1 MAIMEMPVQIKADN
15 APVYSSSKMKQLFA
29 YHNIKYITG
38 IKCNPTWQAVI
49 ERSNHTLKD
58 MPNKQKGVVKTPRD
72 RLYKC
77 FINFNFFFPRQG
89 FSV

>member
-58 MPNKQKGVVKTPRD
+58 MLNKQTGVIKTPRD
-72 RLYKC
+72 RLHSPLLTL
-77 FINFNFFFPRQG
+77 N
-89 FSV
+89 V